1 MTQKIKKSLAILG
14 IILSIAVLIS
24 ACVSSVSESEQQPQ
38 GNQPRIVITQ
48 LITQIVATPTITPTP
63 EPTEVVKVVVPVSSG
78 GWDPFSVPIYYPIQG
93 CVASRLHEGDVAFV
107 ANGAGTLG
115 IHYSKD
121 TRESPIFRRLDPGE
135 AIDIIKGPWCDSGS
149 VIWKVASSDGYIG
162 FVPEGD
168 GSVYWLLPMSPTTD
182 PVLSKEEYRIRQL
195 VRPGE
200 TLRFMSP
207 SKAATC
213 R

>member
-1 MTQKIKKSLAILG
+1 MSQNIKKSIAILG
-14 IILSIAVLIS
+14 FILGIALLVS
-24 ACVSSVSESEQQPQ
+24 ACVSAAPESDQQPP
-38 GNQPRIVITQ
+38 GSQPRIVITQ

-63 EPTEVVKVVVPVSSG
+63 EPTEVPKVVLPMSIS
-78 GWDPFSVPIYYPIQG
+78 GWDPFSVPIYYPLQG

-121 TRESPIFRRLDPGE
+121 TRESPIFRRLESGE
-135 AIDIIKGPWCDSGS
+135 AIDILKGPWCDSGF
-149 VIWKVASSDGYIG
+149 VIWKVASADGYIG

-168 GSVYWLLPMSPTTD
+168 GSVYWLLPMSPVTD
-182 PVLSKEEYRIRQL
+182 PVLSKEELRIRQFA
-195 VRPGE
+195 RPGE
-200 TLRFMSP
+200 TLRIFSP
-207 SKAATC
+207 NKAATC

>member
-1 MTQKIKKSLAILG
+1 MSQNIKKSIAILG
-14 IILSIAVLIS
+14 FILGIALLVS
-24 ACVSSVSESEQQPQ
+24 ACVSSVPESEQQPQ
-38 GNQPRIVITQ
+38 GSQPKIVITQ
-48 LITQIVATPTITPTP
+48 FITQVVATPTITPTP
-63 EPTEVVKVVVPVSSG
+63 EPTEVVKEAVPVYSS
-78 GWDPFSVPIYYPIQG
+78 GWDPFSVPIYYPLRG

-121 TRESPIFRRLDPGE
+121 TRESPIFRRLESGE
-135 AIDIIKGPWCDSGS
+135 AIDIVKGPWCDSGF
-149 VIWKVASSDGYIG
+149 VIWKVASADGYIG

-168 GSVYWLLPMSPTTD
+168 GSVYWLLPMSPATD
-182 PVLSKEEYRIRQL
+182 PVLSKEEYKLRQF

-200 TLRFMSP
+200 TLRLAFP
-207 SKAATC
+207 KGATC